1 MFSFFDIF
9 KRTPKTEE
17 EQLIKVNSEHIDLIQ
32 EYVELADQYK
42 MMTVR
47 GIVVMHNDGEFHRKI
62 TLPESI
68 QMDIYRKL
76 TKVGVLCEAD
86 WYNTRWIYDS
96 TVETIRIDYSD
107 MEEIYVVDAVEALQ
121 QAMDRAR
128 INGHMEL
135 VIYGSP
141 VLINILLPFM
151 DSLEVYVNK
160 LTPTP
165 DTITCNFGR
174 MLNANASAVNN
185 FTIGN
190 ANLVKTR
197 EFNTKNYMFYN
208 LINLKR
214 VEIKSDR

>member
-9 KRTPKTEE
+9 KRTSKTEE

-32 EYVELADQYK
+32 EYVELANQYK

-47 GIVVMHNDGEFHRKI
+47 GIVVMHNDGEFHREI
-62 TLPESI
+62 ALPEPI

-76 TKVGVLCEAD
+76 TKVGVLCESD

-197 EFNTKNYMFYN
+197 EFDTKNYMFYN